1 MAFSKYYNAP
11 GGSFPLSGFPTGRD
25 VMLHSRRPPADNRV
39 GTDVTFKD
47 LLRLL
52 RRRWP
57 TAAAAFALVFAG
69 FVAFTAVKERP
80 MYRARTSVIISTP
93 PLFLNAQSNQWI
105 TIDTKDLP
113 TWMSIIRSRRIL
125 DRVKERLRP
134 QVPGWQDAWAD
145 SVQAS
150 VEGGRQIVWIEAVA
164 PTAEVAAAIANAAAE
179 EAVHFGREDARAEQ
193 LRAVERAARRAQ
205 EERRVQQRELD
216 EVRRLRADARARF
229 GSESVEAELRK
240 LQEDVQGHEVRL
252 RELDRRLS
260 SNRLRLERLRSD
272 RSVVEHL
279 QREALPRTA
288 TVQARI
294 QENPRVRAAA
304 ERLEGLHRT
313 LHGLR
318 RRYTDEHPSVLA
330 TRDDLREAELELTRT
345 QFSALGRDMDA
356 EELSLRAEAELAVI
370 ERRVLE
376 PELRELRAR
385 LESLAPAVEE
395 IQRHERLAAEAAK
408 RVEQV
413 EALRVQ
419 LETSPEPLAYVTPLD
434 PARADDAV
442 AVELRLR
449 KSWPVAL
456 LAGIIV
462 GLSFAFLMDFMDT
475 SLRTDYDVRRHLDW
489 PVLAVV
495 PKVPE
500 ADVLTLRAA
509 PAGMLPEIYDT
520 LATVLLSLPSTPPPR
535 LFLVTSTNPRE
546 GKTAVSVNLA
556 VALARQGRRTLL
568 VDGDLR
574 APSIHRLLALPN
586 DAGLTELLA
595 GSATVGDA
603 GILQDV
609 PEVPNLKVITSG
621 ASPGNPYELL
631 DPARVS
637 AVMGPLKES
646 FDAGV
651 LDTPPVLRTGDA
663 LKFSSA
669 ADVTLFVV
677 ESGRTDQRQATW
689 AKRLLE
695 NVQAKVAGV
704 LLNQAAP
711 ESEEYYYYYGHRKET
726 RAV

>member
-1 MAFSKYYNAP
+1 M
-11 GGSFPLSGFPTGRD
+11 
-25 VMLHSRRPPADNRV
+25 
-39 GTDVTFKD
+39 TFKD
-47 LLRLL
+47 LLRVL

-57 TAAAAFALVFAG
+57 VAAAAFVLVFAG
-69 FVAFTAVKERP
+69 FVLFSAVKERP
-80 MYRARTSVIISTP
+80 TYRARATVIIATP

-113 TWMSIIRSRRIL
+113 TWISIIRSRRIL

-134 QVPGWQDAWAD
+134 RIPGWQDAWAE
-145 SVQAS
+145 SLQAS
-150 VEGGRQIVWIEAVA
+150 AEAGRQIVAIEAAA
-164 PTAEVAAAIANAAAE
+164 PTAEVAAAVANAAAE
-179 EAVHFGREDARAEQ
+179 EAVGFGREDARAEQ
-193 LRAVERAARRAQ
+193 LRAVERATRRTQ
-205 EERRVQQRELD
+205 DERRLQQRELD
-216 EVRRLRADARARF
+216 EVRRLRAEARQRF
-229 GSESVEAELRK
+229 GSESLEVDVRK
-240 LQEDVQGHEVRL
+240 LQEDIQGHEVRL
-252 RELDRRLS
+252 RELERRLS
-260 SNRLRLERLRSD
+260 SNRLRLERLKSD
-272 RSVVEHL
+272 RSAVEHL
-279 QREALPRTA
+279 QREVLPRAA
-288 TVQARI
+288 TVQVRI
-294 QENPRVRAAA
+294 QENPQVRAAA

-318 RRYTDEHPSVLA
+318 RRYTDEHPSVVA

-345 QFSALGRDMDA
+345 QFQALGRDMDA
-356 EELSLRAEAELAVI
+356 EELTLRADMELAVI

-385 LESLAPAVEE
+385 LERLTPALEE

-413 EALRVQ
+413 EALRMQ

-434 PARADDAV
+434 PARPEDALP
-442 AVELRLR
+442 VELRLR

-456 LAGIIV
+456 LAGVIV
-462 GLSFAFLMDFMDT
+462 GLSFAFLMDFLDT

-495 PKVPE
+495 PKVAE
-500 ADVLTLRAA
+500 SEVLSLRAV
-509 PAGMLPEIYDT
+509 PSSVLPEIFDT
-520 LATVLLSLPSTPPPR
+520 LATVLLSLPFPQPPR
-535 LFLVTSTNPRE
+535 VFLVTSTNPRE
-546 GKTAVSVNLA
+546 GKTSASINLA
-556 VALARQGRRTLL
+556 VALARQGRRALL

-586 DAGLTELLA
+586 DTGLSELLA
-595 GSATVGDA
+595 GAAAAGDT
-603 GILQDV
+603 GVLQEV
-609 PEVPNLKVITSG
+609 PDIPNLKILTSG
-621 ASPGNPYELL
+621 AGAGSPYELL

-637 AVMGPLKES
+637 LVLGPLREA
-646 FDAGV
+646 FDAVV

-663 LKFSSA
+663 LKYCSSA
-669 ADVTLFVV
+669 DAVLFVV

-695 NVQAKVAGV
+695 NVQAKVAGA
-704 LLNQAAP
+704 LLNQAAR

>member
-1 MAFSKYYNAP
+1 M
-11 GGSFPLSGFPTGRD
+11 
-25 VMLHSRRPPADNRV
+25 
-39 GTDVTFKD
+39 TFKD

-57 TAAAAFALVFAG
+57 TAVAAFALVFAG
-69 FVAFTAVKERP
+69 FVVFSAVKERP
-80 MYRARTSVIISTP
+80 TYRARASVIIATP

-113 TWMSIIRSRRIL
+113 TWISIIRSRRIL

-150 VEGGRQIVWIEAVA
+150 AEGGRQIVWIEAVA
-164 PTAEVAAAIANAAAE
+164 PTADVAAAIANAAAE
-179 EAVHFGREDARAEQ
+179 EAVRFGREDARNEQ
-193 LRAVERAARRAQ
+193 LRAIERAGRRAQ
-205 EERRVQQRELD
+205 DERRLQQREID
-216 EVRRLRADARARF
+216 EIRRLRAEARARF
-229 GSESVEAELRK
+229 GSESVEVDFRK
-240 LQEDVQGHEVRL
+240 LQEDIQGHEVRL
-252 RELDRRLS
+252 RELERRIS
-260 SNRLRLERLRSD
+260 STRLRLERLRSD

-279 QREALPRTA
+279 QRETLPRAA
-288 TVQARI
+288 TVQVRI
-294 QENPRVRAAA
+294 QENPRVRAAV
-304 ERLEGLHRT
+304 ERLEGLYRT

-318 RRYTDEHPSVLA
+318 RRYTDEHPSVIA

-345 QFSALGRDMDA
+345 QFQALGRDLDA
-356 EELSLRAEAELAVI
+356 EELSLRADAELAAI

-419 LETSPEPLAYVTPLD
+419 LETSPEPLAYVTSLD
-434 PARADDAV
+434 PARADDAQP
-442 AVELRLR
+442 VELRLR

-456 LAGIIV
+456 LAGVIV
-462 GLSFAFLMDFMDT
+462 GLSFAFLMDFLDT

-495 PKVPE
+495 PKVSE
-500 ADVLTLRAA
+500 AEVLGLRAV
-509 PAGMLPEIYDT
+509 PASALPEIFDT
-520 LATVLLSLPSTPPPR
+520 LATVLLSLPSTQPPR
-535 LFLVTSTNPRE
+535 VFLVTSTNPRE
-546 GKTAVSVNLA
+546 GKTAASVNLA

-568 VDGDLR
+568 LDGDLR

-586 DAGLTELLA
+586 DAGVSELLA
-595 GSATVGDA
+595 GTVTLGDA
-603 GILQDV
+603 GIFQDV

-631 DPARVS
+631 DAARVG
-637 AVMGPLKES
+637 ALMAPLRDS
-646 FDAGV
+646 FDAVV

-669 ADVTLFVV
+669 ADAVLFVV

-704 LLNQAAP
+704 VLNQAAR

>member
-1 MAFSKYYNAP
+1 M
-11 GGSFPLSGFPTGRD
+11 
-25 VMLHSRRPPADNRV
+25 
-39 GTDVTFKD
+39 TFKD

-57 TAAAAFALVFAG
+57 TAVAAFALVFAG
-69 FVAFTAVKERP
+69 FVVFSAVKERP
-80 MYRARTSVIISTP
+80 TYRARASVIIATP

-113 TWMSIIRSRRIL
+113 TWISIIRSRRIL

-150 VEGGRQIVWIEAVA
+150 AEGGRQIVWIEAVA
-164 PTAEVAAAIANAAAE
+164 PTADVAAAIANAAAE
-179 EAVHFGREDARAEQ
+179 EAVRFGREDARNEQ
-193 LRAVERAARRAQ
+193 LRAIERAGRRAQ
-205 EERRVQQRELD
+205 DERRLQQREID
-216 EVRRLRADARARF
+216 EIRRLRAEARARF
-229 GSESVEAELRK
+229 GSESVEVDFRK
-240 LQEDVQGHEVRL
+240 LQEDIQGHEVRL
-252 RELDRRLS
+252 RELERRIS
-260 SNRLRLERLRSD
+260 STRLRLERLRSD
-272 RSVVEHL
+272 RSVVERL
-279 QREALPRTA
+279 QRETLPRAA
-288 TVQARI
+288 TVQVRI
-294 QENPRVRAAA
+294 QENPRVRAAV
-304 ERLEGLHRT
+304 ERLEGLYRT

-318 RRYTDEHPSVLA
+318 RRYTDEHPSVIA

-345 QFSALGRDMDA
+345 QFQALGRDLDA
-356 EELSLRAEAELAVI
+356 EELSLRADAELAAI

-419 LETSPEPLAYVTPLD
+419 LETSPEPLAYVTSLD
-434 PARADDAV
+434 PARADDAQP
-442 AVELRLR
+442 VELRLR

-456 LAGIIV
+456 LAGVIV
-462 GLSFAFLMDFMDT
+462 GLSFAFLMDFLDT

-495 PKVPE
+495 PKVSE
-500 ADVLTLRAA
+500 AEVLNLRAV
-509 PAGMLPEIYDT
+509 PASALPEIFDT
-520 LATVLLSLPSTPPPR
+520 LATVLLSLPSTQPPR
-535 LFLVTSTNPRE
+535 VFLVTSTNPRE
-546 GKTAVSVNLA
+546 GKTAASINLA

-568 VDGDLR
+568 LDGDLR

-586 DAGLTELLA
+586 DAGVSELLA
-595 GSATVGDA
+595 GTVTLGDA
-603 GILQDV
+603 GIFQDV
-609 PEVPNLKVITSG
+609 PDVPNLKVITSG

-631 DPARVS
+631 DAARV
-637 AVMGPLKES
+637 AALMGPLRDS
-646 FDAGV
+646 FDAVV

-663 LKFSSA
+663 LKFSST
-669 ADVTLFVV
+669 ADAVLFVV

-704 LLNQAAP
+704 VLNQAAR